1 MIQTRGS
8 LPALYDGVGAGKKK
22 PKRKVI
28 VSGVKAKLD
37 KLYQKTKGGQ

>member
-1 MIQTRGS
+1 MTQTSGQF
-8 LPALYDGVGAGKKK
+8 PALYDGVGSGKKK

-37 KLYQKTKGGQ
+37 KLHARVKGKP